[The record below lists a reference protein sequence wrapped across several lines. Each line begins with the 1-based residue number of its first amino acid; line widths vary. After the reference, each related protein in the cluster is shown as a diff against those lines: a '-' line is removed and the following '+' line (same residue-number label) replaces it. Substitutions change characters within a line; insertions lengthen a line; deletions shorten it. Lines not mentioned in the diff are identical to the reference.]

1 MRFSR
6 KEIEDIALSV
16 AVISLAVSFMFTRQ
30 SIFSTDFIFFVLVSF
45 ITVGLGFILHEMSH
59 KYVAQ
64 KYGCW
69 AEFRAWKTGLT
80 IALISAFLFNFIF
93 IAPGAVYISRS
104 LYLTK
109 REDAY
114 ISLAGSFANV
124 VLALFF
130 GFLPL
135 LLPFES
141 FFLAQISAVGA
152 RVNLW
157 LALFNQLPIP
167 PLDGSKVF
175 FWNKLAWLGVFAFI
189 YALEKYIL
197 PLFLF

>member
-16 AVISLAVSFMFTRQ
+16 AVVSLAVSFSYTRN
-30 SIFSTDFIFFVLVSF
+30 IVSSRF
-45 ITVGLGFILHEMSH
+45 LLLILISLITIGSGFILHELSH

-69 AEFRAWKTGLT
+69 AEFRAWETGLV
-80 IALISAFLFNFIF
+80 IALITSFLLGFVF

-104 LYLTK
+104 LYLTR

-124 VLALFF
+124 FLALLFAV
-130 GFLPL
+130 LPF

-141 FFLAQISAVGA
+141 FFLVQISAVGA

-175 FWNKLAWLGVFAFI
+175 YWNKLAWLCIFAFI
-189 YALEKYIL
+189 YVLEKYI
-197 PLFLF
+197 

>member
-16 AVISLAVSFMFTRQ
+16 AVVSLAVSFSYTRN
-30 SIFSTDFIFFVLVSF
+30 IVSLRF
-45 ITVGLGFILHEMSH
+45 LLLILISLITIGSGFILHELSH

-69 AEFRAWKTGLT
+69 AEFRAWETGLA
-80 IALISAFLFNFIF
+80 IALITSFLFGFVF

-104 LYLTK
+104 LYLTR

-124 VLALFF
+124 FLALLFA
-130 GFLPL
+130 FLPF

-175 FWNKLAWLGVFAFI
+175 FWNKLAWLCIFAS
-189 YALEKYIL
+189 LYIL
-197 PLFLF
+197 ERAMPVLLP